1 MSDGHVSGDLHLTGE
16 KIVVPHSAVPIGSGI
31 VVPTRVLLDGAY
43 APAQLAF
50 ARAVQ
55 SYADK
60 LAKESDNQAGS
71 ERAPGVTSTEITE
84 SAVIRAQESL
94 DEKVALQVRKRSPL
108 EPYALAGSPIF
119 SGATGVM
126 GSYLHS
132 PIQLVAFI
140 ALTLCAATCILYLAK
155 RGMK

>member
-1 MSDGHVSGDLHLTGE
+1 
-16 KIVVPHSAVPIGSGI
+16 

-60 LAKESDNQAGS
+60 LANESDNQAGS

-94 DEKVALQVRKRSPL
+94 DKKVALQVRKRSPL
-108 EPYALAGSPIF
+108 EPYALTGSPIF
-119 SGATGVM
+119 SGATVVM
-126 GSYLHS
+126 GSYLNS
-132 PIQLVAFI
+132 TIQVVTFI
-140 ALTLCAATCILYLAK
+140 ALALCAAACILHLA
-155 RGMK
+155 RGGMK